1 MGNMRTLAF
10 QVPEDLFQKIKDYL
24 QRNNMSQ
31 KEFVIGLIEN
41 EIERDLAQ
49 RASTGDAPT
58 DIDETENSEEQ
69 QETDAVGESSED
81 VEENEDLDEDQSESE
96 DIRPTMGM

>member
-1 MGNMRTLAF
+1 M
-10 QVPEDLFQKIKDYL
+10 
-24 QRNNMSQ
+24 
-31 KEFVIGLIEN
+31 IGLIEN
-41 EIERDLAQ
+41 EVERDLAQ
-49 RASTGDAPT
+49 RASTGDSPT
-58 DIDETENSEEQ
+58 DIDEAENSEEQ